1 MGASSSKSAVAP
13 ILPASALSVSQVS
26 DAVKALGA
34 PYTPYAQKLEENGID
49 GAFLEAVTADDLPG
63 LLADIGVTT
72 GLHQKKLELVF
83 KSFKTG
89 GEAEGTSAPSESM
102 KAFAGFLSHFK
113 LECGTEARLVQQN
126 LRPIVEKNPL
136 DCNTHEVFLDSD
148 DLSDLRNL
156 LQHVMQTKVLVLL
169 QTKSVLT
176 RPWVII
182 ELFRPLCTRF
192 RDSRRVR

>member
-1 MGASSSKSAVAP
+1 M
-13 ILPASALSVSQVS
+13 
-26 DAVKALGA
+26 
-34 PYTPYAQKLEENGID
+34 D
-49 GAFLEAVTADDLPG
+49 GAFLDT
-63 LLADIGVTT
+63 LADEDLASLLTEIGATSIVR
-72 GLHQKKLELVF
+72 KKKTEAVF
-83 KSFKTG
+83 KSFKNSARDPG
-89 GEAEGTSAPSESM
+89 GSKPGASSTDGLLGASSIV
-102 KAFAGFLSHFK
+102 KAFAGFLSHYK

-126 LRPIVEKNPL
+126 LRPIIEKNPIEGSSH
-136 DCNTHEVFLDSD
+136 DVFLDSD